1 VLYPGPTNEL
11 LGRTIRFVALA
22 ALALAAGATPQG
34 QGLADLMA
42 AAKSAGEVLAFENDY
57 VRVRYAVL
65 EYSAAER
72 VVAESRPVVLF
83 IRIRAESGSGR
94 TQLLEAPRGARPSRQ
109 TGTVGRG
116 VIIEVLTQPPAVSPL
131 SDPEAD
137 PPRGSVEGQ
146 EWEGGRLLVATFEP
160 SHYGEGTG
168 SSPSVTTFLSDGW
181 VEVSNRGV
189 RRRMGVRAGDAFWFE
204 ARTQIT
210 VLSDHP
216 VGVAIVQ
223 LYPRRQGSMAPF
235 MLAGS
240 EDPASI
246 TSHAPSSSSPVPCSA
261 PARPA

>member
-1 VLYPGPTNEL
+1 MHPGPASER
-11 LGRTIRFVALA
+11 LGRTIRFAALA
-22 ALALAAGATPQG
+22 ALAFAAGATPQG
-34 QGLADLMA
+34 QSLADLMA
-42 AAKSAGEVLAFENDY
+42 AAKFAGEVLAFENDY
-57 VRVRYAVL
+57 VRVRHAVL
-65 EYSAAER
+65 EYPAAER
-72 VVAESRPVVLF
+72 AVAECRPVVLF
-83 IRIRAESGSGR
+83 VRVKPESGSGN

-116 VIIEVLTQPPAVSPL
+116 VIIEVLKQPPAVSPL
-131 SDPEAD
+131 RDPEAE

-181 VEVSNRGV
+181 VEVSNRGA

-216 VGVAIVQ
+216 VGAAIVQ
-223 LYPRRQGSMAPF
+223 LYPRRQVSM
-235 MLAGS
+235 
-240 EDPASI
+240 
-246 TSHAPSSSSPVPCSA
+246 PSL
-261 PARPA
+261 